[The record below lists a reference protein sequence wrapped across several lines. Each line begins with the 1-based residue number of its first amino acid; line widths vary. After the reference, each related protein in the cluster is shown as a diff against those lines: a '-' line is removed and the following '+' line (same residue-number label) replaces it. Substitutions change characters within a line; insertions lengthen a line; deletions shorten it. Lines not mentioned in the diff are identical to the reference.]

1 MACEMR
7 SILAA
12 DQNRCIMTQET
23 PILNLVDLY
32 VQFNTPEGTVYAVN
46 GVSFD
51 INEGDAVAIVGES
64 GCGKSVCV
72 MSILGLIP
80 IPPGEIPAGQAIFES
95 RDLLQLSEKELE
107 KVRGQQ
113 IGMIFQDP
121 MTSLNPVLTLGRQL
135 TEAIIRHYHLS
146 SEEAKHQAVELMQL
160 VGISD
165 PERRFSNYP
174 HQFSGGMRQ
183 RVMIAMMLACNP
195 KLLIADEPTTALDVT
210 IQAQIVELVVRL
222 REQVGMSIIWITHD
236 LGVVAGLADRVIVM
250 YAGYIVEEA
259 DVNSLYDNP
268 QHPYTLAL
276 LAALPRA
283 DRRRDRRLKSIRGA
297 PPNLLVEQ
305 RGCPF
310 APRCEY
316 VMERCLVENP
326 SLIPHTPNHQV
337 ACWLDPAELRRGG
350 TE

>member
-1 MACEMR
+1 
-7 SILAA
+7 
-12 DQNRCIMTQET
+12 
-23 PILNLVDLY
+23 
-32 VQFNTPEGTVYAVN
+32 
-46 GVSFD
+46 
-51 INEGDAVAIVGES
+51 
-64 GCGKSVCV
+64 
-72 MSILGLIP
+72 
-80 IPPGEIPAGQAIFES
+80 
-95 RDLLQLSEKELE
+95 
-107 KVRGQQ
+107 
-113 IGMIFQDP
+113 
-121 MTSLNPVLTLGRQL
+121 
-135 TEAIIRHYHLS
+135 
-146 SEEAKHQAVELMQL
+146 
-160 VGISD
+160 
-165 PERRFSNYP
+165 
-174 HQFSGGMRQ
+174 
-183 RVMIAMMLACNP
+183 
-195 KLLIADEPTTALDVT
+195 LLIADEPTTALDVT